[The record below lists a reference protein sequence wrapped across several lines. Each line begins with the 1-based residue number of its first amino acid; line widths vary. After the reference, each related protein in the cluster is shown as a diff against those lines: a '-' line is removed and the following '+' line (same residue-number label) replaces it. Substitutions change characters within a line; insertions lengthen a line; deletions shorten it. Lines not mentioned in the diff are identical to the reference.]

1 MYINKVPEVFNN
13 FLEYKSSKVKCLR
26 TTAFKQPRFP
36 THPLTKATS
45 RDHFSLS
52 LKLECQKLSNIK
64 QILKIPKINTR
75 KT

>member
-13 FLEYKSSKVKCLR
+13 FSEYKSSKVKCLR

-36 THPLTKATS
+36 THPLKKATS
-45 RDHFSLS
+45 RDHFSRFEARMS
-52 LKLECQKLSNIK
+52 ETIQHKAE
-64 QILKIPKINTR
+64 LKIPKINTR